1 MAESC
6 RSAVLSSIWTS
17 RPAIEHH
24 LSLIAALLAKL
35 PLPDQSAWLGRVTAI
50 DARPDAFHDQLPAT
64 IASCD
69 GGFPGPLP
77 PVLQDIQAQLAEANQ
92 LRADLV
98 DAVHAPT
105 VQITSETAWTARNRN
120 CPASSGATTG
130 TPNARLISRPDLVDY
145 YPPDAMRHKVVGRVR
160 VYVEIDTTGC
170 VTRTTIAQSSGAP
183 ELDQAG
189 MLMGLDMQFMPGEV
203 DGKAV
208 AARFVQPMT
217 FSMGTL
223 QPRAAVAQPQP

>member
-1 MAESC
+1 
-6 RSAVLSSIWTS
+6 
-17 RPAIEHH
+17 
-24 LSLIAALLAKL
+24 
-35 PLPDQSAWLGRVTAI
+35 
-50 DARPDAFHDQLPAT
+50 
-64 IASCD
+64 
-69 GGFPGPLP
+69 
-77 PVLQDIQAQLAEANQ
+77 
-92 LRADLV
+92 
-98 DAVHAPT
+98 
-105 VQITSETAWTARNRN
+105 
-120 CPASSGATTG
+120 
-130 TPNARLISRPDLVDY
+130 
-145 YPPDAMRHKVVGRVR
+145 VR